1 MSEQVKRRKLKGS
14 SSPWILG
21 SVMFLTMFSTVMI
34 ASANISSQDAVLTN
48 VLSSVVKQVVFITIG
63 FIEYFIASRVFS
75 FKLVRSVIGM
85 AMIIELG
92 LLIATRM
99 FGSTG
104 GAYAWIRLPFGVTI
118 QPSEFAKVLIIL
130 IVCNYMCDIKNKKIK
145 SAWTLIQTPVLA
157 ALIATGIIIVYQHD
171 FGSGFALMAIGSIC
185 FLLPENKLYKKW
197 QKGLLILMIVI
208 VAATMFLMSKGF
220 EEFIT
225 SDGIREWMNSDGI
238 FANIFSKVSYQFYR
252 FISAKDPLWDR
263 FGYSQE
269 LLNSLL
275 GIARGNIRGVGL
287 GNSIQKFGY
296 LASADADYIFPVIV
310 EELGLL
316 GIACVFVPYT
326 ILFIVLIKYA
336 IKVKTEKEKVL
347 LIGTVSYLFVHMFLN
362 IGGVSALIPLTGV
375 PLILVSRG
383 GSSLI
388 TVLTT
393 LGMCQN
399 VIRKYNTKELEDAYN
414 SWDTQE

>member
-1 MSEQVKRRKLKGS
+1 MSEEVSKRKVRGNF
-14 SSPWILG
+14 SPWITG
-21 SVMFLTMFSTVMI
+21 SVFFLTMFSTVMI

-48 VLSSVVKQVVFITIG
+48 VLSSVVKQAVFITIG
-63 FIEYFIASRVFS
+63 FTGYFLARHLFS
-75 FKLVRSVIGM
+75 FKLVRSLIGI
-85 AMIIELG
+85 AMIVEGG

-130 IVCNYMCDIKNKKIK
+130 IVCNFMCDIKNKKIK
-145 SAWTLIQTPVLA
+145 KAWTLIQVPVLS

-185 FLLPENKLYKKW
+185 FLIPGNKLYRKW
-197 QKGLLILMIVI
+197 QKWLLVLMVVI
-208 VAATMFLMSKGF
+208 IAATLFLMSKGF
-220 EEFIT
+220 EEFLT
-225 SDGIREWMNSDGI
+225 SDGIRQWMNSDGI
-238 FANIFSKVSYQFYR
+238 FARIFSRISYQFYR

-275 GIARGNIRGVGL
+275 GIARGNLRGVGL

-326 ILFIVLIKYA
+326 ILYVVLIRYA
-336 IKVKTEKEKVL
+336 FRVKTEKEKVL
-347 LIGTVSYLFVHMFLN
+347 LVGTVSYLFVHMFLN

-399 VIRKYNTKELEDAYN
+399 VIRRHNTRELENEDY
-414 SWDTQE
+414 SGEEQE